1 MTTRVTA
8 YNTFGTKESRVVASF
23 DVDTFDV
30 REALTE
36 ANYRA
41 CLWNKNETRDNMR
54 VNFVSAGGKLRPV

>member
-1 MTTRVTA
+1 MTRVTA

-30 REALTE
+30 RAALTE

-41 CLWNKNETRDNMR
+41 SLWNKTETRDNMR
-54 VNFVSAGGKLRPV
+54 VNFVMAGGMLRPV

>member
-1 MTTRVTA
+1 MKVTA

-23 DVDTFDV
+23 EVETFDV

-41 CLWNKNETRDNMR
+41 CLWNKTEERENMR
-54 VNFVSAGGKLRPV
+54 VNFVGAGAMLRPV